1 MPDMA
6 FAPGPRGA
14 EQAFE
19 TAMPPLYQNRP
30 LVRPN
35 AGESDVLALAESLVS
50 SLSSTYSRDDLETLK
65 TVVEGHPDR
74 SAAGAGQ
81 VVASLAG
88 LLEVLMESQRVDKA
102 ALTVHVRAWRLMVS
116 AQPDPQE
123 RDRLLDGLRL
133 VRELYE
139 VKLG

>member
-1 MPDMA
+1 MA
-6 FAPGPRGA
+6 
-14 EQAFE
+14 
-19 TAMPPLYQNRP
+19 PLYQNRP
-30 LVRPN
+30 LVRAT

-50 SLSSTYSRDDLETLK
+50 SMGATYSRDDMETLK
-65 TVVEGHPDR
+65 SVAESYPDR
-74 SAAGAGQ
+74 GAAGAGQ

-88 LLEVLMESQRVDKA
+88 LLDVLMASQRVDKA
-102 ALTVHVRAWRLMVS
+102 ALTVHVRAWRLLVS

-133 VRELYE
+133 VREFYE